1 MDTLHGMRA
10 FARTAELG
18 SFVAAGRALAL
29 SASAVGKAVAR
40 LEAEL
45 GVRLLQR
52 STRRLQLSAE
62 GQDFLAHCRLILD
75 EWDEAQA
82 RLRQARAE
90 PRGRL
95 RISAP
100 RVAHHWLVPLLPAF
114 VARCPAVELDL
125 LFTDRRVDLLEE
137 EVDLAIRSGPP
148 GDSRLVSR
156 ELGAFR
162 LLLCAAPGYLRR
174 HGQPTSA
181 QALGEHAAVRFRHP
195 DSGKLLDWPWRAG
208 LDAPVHPRTVLACNQ
223 MDAVLGAVLRELGL
237 ACMPDFLVHDAL
249 AQGRLVEL
257 LPGVFDAPGQFR
269 AYWPSRRQLSPR
281 VRAWLDHLGQA
292 LGQPAPRSSSVAGG
306 QAR

>member
-1 MDTLHGMRA
+1 MDSLQGMRA

-18 SFVAAGRALAL
+18 SFVAAGRSLAL

-45 GVRLLQR
+45 GVRLIQR

-62 GQDFLAHCRLILD
+62 GQAFLGRCRQIL
-75 EWDEAQA
+75 EAWDDAQA
-82 RLRQARAE
+82 QLSQARSE

-114 VARCPAVELDL
+114 VARFPAVELDL

-156 ELGAFR
+156 DLGPFR

-174 HGQPTSA
+174 HGQPQDL
-181 QALGEHAAVRFRHP
+181 QALGQHAAVRFRHP
-195 DSGKLLDWPWRAG
+195 DTGKLLDWPWHPG
-208 LDAPVHPRTVLACNQ
+208 LEGPVYPRTLMACNQ
-223 MDAVLGAVLRELGL
+223 MDAVLGLVLREQGL
-237 ACMPDFLVHDAL
+237 ACMPDFLVREAL
-249 AQGRLVEL
+249 QQGRLVEL
-257 LPGVFDAPGQFR
+257 LPGVFEPGGLFR
-269 AYWPSRRQLSPR
+269 AYWPSRRQLPPKL
-281 VRAWLDHLGQA
+281 RAWLDHLKQA
-292 LGQPAPRSSSVAGG
+292 LGPTAG
-306 QAR
+306 